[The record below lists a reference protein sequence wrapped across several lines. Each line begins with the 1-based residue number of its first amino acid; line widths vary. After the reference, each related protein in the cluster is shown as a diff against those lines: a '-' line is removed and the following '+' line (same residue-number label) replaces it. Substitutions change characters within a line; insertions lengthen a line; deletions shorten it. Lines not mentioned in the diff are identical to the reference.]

1 MPDFWF
7 SYLYQPVFNILV
19 WIYNDFTQ
27 GNMGYAVIIMTVMLR
42 ICLLPLSIIAER
54 DVNRQKQV
62 ELEAFASAKS
72 FKNDPVA
79 QKEEARRII
88 RKYRVSPWAK
98 VTTLLIQGLV
108 FFLLYQVFVSGM
120 MGDRTVNVLYEGNN
134 LSGKVNLDFYGFD
147 ISKVHDLIWPGICAL
162 YLFLSIFIEEF
173 GRKDMEKS
181 ELYFLFFFPAFVF
194 IFLYYLPMVKSLFIL
209 TSMMFSDIIRLIRIA
224 FFPVKEPTKNA

>member
-19 WIYNDFTQ
+19 WIYNNMSQ
-27 GNMGYAVIIMTVMLR
+27 GNMGYAVIAMTAMLR

-62 ELEAFASAKS
+62 ELEAFTTAKA

-88 RKYRVSPWAK
+88 RQYRVSPWAK
-98 VTTLLIQGLV
+98 VTTLLVQGLV
-108 FFLLYQVFVSGM
+108 FFLLYQVFVGGM

-134 LSGKVNLDFYGFD
+134 LVGKVNIDFYGFN
-147 ISKVHDLIWPGICAL
+147 ISKTHDLVWPGVCAL
-162 YLFLSIFIEEF
+162 YLFFSIFIEEF
-173 GRKDMEKS
+173 GRKDMGKS
-181 ELYFLFFFPAFVF
+181 ELYFLFLFPAFVF
-194 IFLYYLPMVKSLFIL
+194 VFLYYLPMVKSLFIL
-209 TSMMFSDIIRLIRIA
+209 TSMMFSDILRLIRIM
-224 FFPVKEPTKNA
+224 FFPVKDPGKTA